1 MDDLTIR
8 KTRFYA
14 GFSWLAEAARLLA
27 KNPLMWLLMAIV
39 LCCTIFVFYG
49 VFALSI
55 TLLSSGVSYDAAIGL
70 GSAVLWILCFPLFGG
85 LLLSAEALDKDNRL
99 PIRNIYAGFRYK
111 FRDLAILS
119 VCALLLLAL
128 FSLLAEVAMKAV
140 AALLVIGFRLFGL
153 VASEVFSPSFAT
165 IENVFFLLRHTVNIV
180 FLLLLLALVWFAIA
194 LVVLNDKKPLAAILG
209 SLRIFWRNWL
219 SLPLL
224 WLTIGLPI
232 FLLGLKW
239 YRLAENMPDMMLT
252 FLGCYIGLL
261 PILCALLVYVGH
273 RHIVQAREDEKEYN

>member
-1 MDDLTIR
+1 MADLTIR

-14 GFSWLAEAARLLA
+14 GFSWLAEAARLFF
-27 KNPLMWLLMAIV
+27 KSPLMWLLMAIV

-49 VFALSI
+49 VFALSVA
-55 TLLSSGVSYDAAIGL
+55 LLGSGVSYYAAIDL

-99 PIRNIYAGFRYK
+99 PIRNIYVGFRYK

-119 VCALLLLAL
+119 VFALLLLAL
-128 FSLLAEVAMKAV
+128 FSLLAEVAMKAI
-140 AALLVIGFRLFGL
+140 AALLMIGFGLFGFA
-153 VASEVFSPSFAT
+153 ASEVFSPSFAT
-165 IENVFFLLRHTVNIV
+165 IETVFFFLPRTVNAV
-180 FLLLLLALVWFAIA
+180 FLLLLLALIWFAIT

-232 FLLGLKW
+232 FFLGLKW
-239 YRLAENMPDMMLT
+239 YRLAENMPDMMLI

-261 PILCALLVYVGH
+261 PILCALLIYASH
-273 RHIVQAREDEKEYN
+273 RDIVKAREDEEEYD

>member
-1 MDDLTIR
+1 MGNLTIR

-14 GFSWLAEAARLLA
+14 GFLWLTEAARLFA
-27 KNPLMWLLMAIV
+27 KNPLMWLLMAIM

-49 VFALSI
+49 VFALSV
-55 TLLSSGVSYDAAIGL
+55 TLLNPEVSYYTAIGL
-70 GSAVLWILCFPLFGG
+70 GLAVLWILCFPLFGG
-85 LLLSAEALDKDNRL
+85 LLLSAEALDKDNHL
-99 PIRNIYAGFRYK
+99 PILTIYAGFRYK
-111 FRDLAILS
+111 FRDLVVLS

-140 AALLVIGFRLFGL
+140 AALLAIGFRLFGL
-153 VASEVFSPSFAT
+153 VASEVFSPSFAA
-165 IENVFFLLRHTVNIV
+165 IETVFFFLPRTVNAV
-180 FLLLLLALVWFAIA
+180 FLLLLLAVVWFATA

-209 SLRIFWRNWL
+209 SLRIFWQNWL

-232 FLLGLKW
+232 FFLGVKW

-261 PILCALLVYVGH
+261 PILSALLVYIGH
-273 RHIVQAREDEKEYN
+273 RHIVATQEDEKEYN

>member
-1 MDDLTIR
+1 MGDLTIR

-27 KNPLMWLLMAIV
+27 KKPLVWLLMAIV
-39 LCCTIFVFYG
+39 LYCTIFVFYG
-49 VFALSI
+49 VFALSV
-55 TLLSSGVSYDAAIGL
+55 TLLNPGVSYYATIGWGL
-70 GSAVLWILCFPLFGG
+70 AVLWILCFPLFGG
-85 LLLSAEALDKDNRL
+85 LLLSAKALDKDNRL

-111 FRDLAILS
+111 FRDLAVLS

-140 AALLVIGFRLFGL
+140 AALLAIGFRLFGL
-153 VASEVFSPSFAT
+153 VASEVFSPSFAA
-165 IENVFFLLRHTVNIV
+165 IETVFFFLPRTVNAV
-180 FLLLLLALVWFAIA
+180 FLLLLLAVVWFATA

-232 FLLGLKW
+232 FFLGVKW
-239 YRLAENMPDMMLT
+239 YRLAKNMPDMMLT

-261 PILCALLVYVGH
+261 PILSALLVYVGH
-273 RHIVQAREDEKEYN
+273 RHIVATREDEEKYD

>member
-1 MDDLTIR
+1 MGNLTIR

-27 KNPLMWLLMAIV
+27 KKPLMWLLMAIV
-39 LCCTIFVFYG
+39 LCCTIFVFYS
-49 VFALSI
+49 VFSLSV
-55 TLLSSGVSYDAAIGL
+55 TLLNPGVSYYAAIGL
-70 GSAVLWILCFPLFGG
+70 GLAVLWILCFPLFGG
-85 LLLSAEALDKDNRL
+85 LLLSAEALDKENRL

-111 FRDLAILS
+111 FRDLAVLS

-128 FSLLAEVAMKAV
+128 FSLLAEVARKAV
-140 AALLVIGFRLFGL
+140 AALLAIGFRLFGL
-153 VASEVFSPSFAT
+153 VASEVFSPSFAA
-165 IENVFFLLRHTVNIV
+165 IETVFFFLPRTVNAV
-180 FLLLLLALVWFAIA
+180 FLLLLLAVVWFATA

-209 SLRIFWRNWL
+209 SLRIFWQNWL

-232 FLLGLKW
+232 FFLGVKW

-261 PILCALLVYVGH
+261 PILCALLIYVGH

>member
-1 MDDLTIR
+1 MADLTIR

-14 GFSWLAEAARLLA
+14 GFSWLAEAARLFF
-27 KNPLMWLLMAIV
+27 KSPLMWLLMTIV
-39 LCCTIFVFYG
+39 LCFMIFVFYS
-49 VFALSI
+49 VFSLSV
-55 TLLSSGVSYDAAIGL
+55 TLLNPEVSYYAAIGL

-111 FRDLAILS
+111 FRDLAVLS
-119 VCALLLLAL
+119 VFALLLLAL
-128 FSLLAEVAMKAV
+128 FSLLTEVAMKAI
-140 AALLVIGFRLFGL
+140 AALLVIGFRLFGFA
-153 VASEVFSPSFAT
+153 ASEVFSPSFAT
-165 IENVFFLLRHTVNIV
+165 IETVFFFLPRTVNAV
-180 FLLLLLALVWFAIA
+180 FLLLLLALIWFAIT

-232 FLLGLKW
+232 FFLGLKW

-261 PILCALLVYVGH
+261 PILCALLVYASH
-273 RHIVQAREDEKEYN
+273 RHIVQAREDKKEYN

>member
-1 MDDLTIR
+1 MNDLTIH

-14 GFSWLAEAARLLA
+14 GFSWLAEAVRLLA
-27 KNPLMWLLMAIV
+27 KNPLIWLLMAIV

-49 VFALSI
+49 VLALSV
-55 TLLSSGVSYDAAIGL
+55 TLLGSEVSYYTAIGL
-70 GSAVLWILCFPLFGG
+70 GLAVLWILCFPLFGG
-85 LLLSAEALDKDNRL
+85 LLLSAKALDKDNRL
-99 PIRNIYAGFRYK
+99 PTRNIYVGFRYK

-119 VCALLLLAL
+119 VFALLLLAL
-128 FSLLAEVAMKAV
+128 FSLLAEMAMKAI
-140 AALLVIGFRLFGL
+140 AALLVIGFGLFGFA
-153 VASEVFSPSFAT
+153 ASEVFSPSFAA
-165 IENVFFLLRHTVNIV
+165 IETVFFFLPRTVNAV

-194 LVVLNDKKPLAAILG
+194 LVVLNDKTPLAAILG

-232 FLLGLKW
+232 FFLWVKW
-239 YRLAENMPDMMLT
+239 YRLAENMPDMMPA

-261 PILCALLVYVGH
+261 PILSALLIYASH
-273 RHIVQAREDEKEYN
+273 RDIVKAREDEEEYD

>member
-1 MDDLTIR
+1 MGNLTIR

-14 GFSWLAEAARLLA
+14 GFTWLAEAARLFA
-27 KNPLMWLLMAIV
+27 QNPLMWLLMAIV
-39 LCCTIFVFYG
+39 LCCTIFVFYS
-49 VFALSI
+49 VFSLSV
-55 TLLSSGVSYDAAIGL
+55 TLLAPGVSYYAAIGL
-70 GSAVLWILCFPLFGG
+70 GSTVLWILCFPLFGG
-85 LLLSAEALDKDNRL
+85 LLLSAEALDKNNRL

-111 FRDLAILS
+111 FHDLAILS
-119 VCALLLLAL
+119 VFALLLLAL
-128 FSLLAEVAMKAV
+128 FSLLVEVAMKAI
-140 AALLVIGFRLFGL
+140 AALLVIGFGLFGF

-165 IENVFFLLRHTVNIV
+165 IETVFFFLPRTVNAV
-180 FLLLLLALVWFAIA
+180 FLLLLLAVVWFATA

-209 SLRIFWRNWL
+209 SLRIFWQNWL

-232 FLLGLKW
+232 FFLGVKW

-273 RHIVQAREDEKEYN
+273 RHIVATQEDEKEYN

>member
-1 MDDLTIR
+1 MGDLTIR

-49 VFALSI
+49 VFALSVA
-55 TLLSSGVSYDAAIGL
+55 LPKPLVSYDAAIGL
-70 GSAVLWILCFPLFGG
+70 GLAVLWILCFPLFGG
-85 LLLSAEALDKDNRL
+85 LLLSAEALDKDNYL
-99 PIRNIYAGFRYK
+99 PILNVYAGFRYK

-119 VCALLLLAL
+119 VFALLLLAL

-153 VASEVFSPSFAT
+153 VASEVFSPSFAA
-165 IENVFFLLRHTVNIV
+165 IENIFFFLPRTVNAV
-180 FLLLLLALVWFAIA
+180 FLLLLLALVWSATA
-194 LVVLNDKKPLAAILG
+194 LVVLNNKKPLAAILG

-232 FLLGLKW
+232 F
-239 YRLAENMPDMMLT
+239 
-252 FLGCYIGLL
+252 F
-261 PILCALLVYVGH
+261 
-273 RHIVQAREDEKEYN
+273 

>member
-1 MDDLTIR
+1 MGDLTIR

-27 KNPLMWLLMAIV
+27 KKPLMWLLMAIV
-39 LCCTIFVFYG
+39 LCCTISVFYG
-49 VFALSI
+49 VFALSVA
-55 TLLSSGVSYDAAIGL
+55 LPKPLVSYYAAIGL
-70 GSAVLWILCFPLFGG
+70 GLAVLWILCFPLFGG
-85 LLLSAEALDKDNRL
+85 LLFSAKTLDKDNHL

-111 FRDLAILS
+111 FRDLAVLS
-119 VCALLLLAL
+119 VFALLLLAL

-165 IENVFFLLRHTVNIV
+165 MENVFFLLPHTLNIV
-180 FLLLLLALVWFAIA
+180 FLLLLFAVVWSAIA
-194 LVVLNDKKPLAAILG
+194 LVVLNDKTPIAAIRG
-209 SLRIFWRNWL
+209 SLRILRRNWL

-232 FLLGLKW
+232 FFLGVKW
-239 YRLAENMPDMMLT
+239 Y
-252 FLGCYIGLL
+252 
-261 PILCALLVYVGH
+261 
-273 RHIVQAREDEKEYN
+273 

>member
-1 MDDLTIR
+1 MGDLTIR

-14 GFSWLAEAARLLA
+14 GFTWLAEAARLFF
-27 KNPLMWLLMAIV
+27 KSPLMWLLMTIV
-39 LCCTIFVFYG
+39 LCFTIFVFYS
-49 VFALSI
+49 VFSLSV
-55 TLLSSGVSYDAAIGL
+55 TLLNPEVSYYAAIDL

-99 PIRNIYAGFRYK
+99 PIRNIYVGFRYK

-119 VCALLLLAL
+119 VFALLLLAL
-128 FSLLAEVAMKAV
+128 FSLLAEVAMKAI
-140 AALLVIGFRLFGL
+140 AALLMIGFGLFGFA
-153 VASEVFSPSFAT
+153 ASEVFSPSFAT
-165 IENVFFLLRHTVNIV
+165 IETVFFFLPRTVNAV
-180 FLLLLLALVWFAIA
+180 FLLLLLALIWFAIT

-232 FLLGLKW
+232 FFLGLKW

-273 RHIVQAREDEKEYN
+273 RHIVQTQEDEEEYD

>member
-1 MDDLTIR
+1 MGDLTIR

-14 GFSWLAEAARLLA
+14 GFTWLAEAARLFL

-49 VFALSI
+49 VFALSV
-55 TLLSSGVSYDAAIGL
+55 TLPKPLVSYYAAIGL

-119 VCALLLLAL
+119 VFALLLLAL

-140 AALLVIGFRLFGL
+140 AALLVIGFGLFGFS
-153 VASEVFSPSFAT
+153 ASEVFSPSFAA
-165 IENVFFLLRHTVNIV
+165 IETVFFFLPRTVNAV
-180 FLLLLLALVWFAIA
+180 FLLLLLAVVWFATA

-232 FLLGLKW
+232 FFLGVKW
-239 YRLAENMPDMMLT
+239 YRLAKNMPDMMLT

-261 PILCALLVYVGH
+261 PILSALLVYVGH
-273 RHIVQAREDEKEYN
+273 RHIVATREDEEKYD

>member
-1 MDDLTIR
+1 MADLTIR

-49 VFALSI
+49 VFALSVA
-55 TLLSSGVSYDAAIGL
+55 LLGSGVSIGL

-99 PIRNIYAGFRYK
+99 PILNIYAGFRYK
-111 FRDLAILS
+111 FLDLAVLS

-140 AALLVIGFRLFGL
+140 AALLAIGFRLFGFA
-153 VASEVFSPSFAT
+153 ASEVFSPSFAA
-165 IENVFFLLRHTVNIV
+165 IETVFFFLPRTVNAV
-180 FLLLLLALVWFAIA
+180 FLLLLLALIWFATA
-194 LVVLNDKKPLAAILG
+194 LVVLNDKKPLAAILD

-232 FLLGLKW
+232 FFLGVKW

-261 PILCALLVYVGH
+261 PILCTLLIYVGH
-273 RHIVQAREDEKEYN
+273 RHIVATQEDEKEYN

>member
-1 MDDLTIR
+1 MADLTIR

-14 GFSWLAEAARLLA
+14 GFSWLAEAARLFF
-27 KNPLMWLLMAIV
+27 KSPLMWLLMAIV

-49 VFALSI
+49 VFALSVA
-55 TLLSSGVSYDAAIGL
+55 LLGSGVSYYAAIDL

-99 PIRNIYAGFRYK
+99 PIRNIYVGFRYK

-119 VCALLLLAL
+119 VFALLLLAL
-128 FSLLAEVAMKAV
+128 FSLLAEVAMKAI
-140 AALLVIGFRLFGL
+140 AALLMIGFGLFGFA
-153 VASEVFSPSFAT
+153 ASEVFSPSFAT
-165 IENVFFLLRHTVNIV
+165 IETVFFFLPRTVNAV
-180 FLLLLLALVWFAIA
+180 FLLLLLALIWFAIT

-232 FLLGLKW
+232 FFLGVKW
-239 YRLAENMPDMMLT
+239 YRLAKNMPDMMLT

-261 PILCALLVYVGH
+261 PILCALLIYASH
-273 RHIVQAREDEKEYN
+273 RDIVKAREDEEEYD

>member
-1 MDDLTIR
+1 MADLTIR

-14 GFSWLAEAARLLA
+14 GFSWLAEAARLFF
-27 KNPLMWLLMAIV
+27 KSPLMWLLMAIV

-49 VFALSI
+49 VFALSVA
-55 TLLSSGVSYDAAIGL
+55 LPKPLVSYYAAIGL
-70 GSAVLWILCFPLFGG
+70 GLAVLWILCFPLFGG
-85 LLLSAEALDKDNRL
+85 LLLSAEALDKDNHL
-99 PIRNIYAGFRYK
+99 PIRNIYAGFRHKYC
-111 FRDLAILS
+111 DLAILS

-128 FSLLAEVAMKAV
+128 FSLLAEVAMKAI
-140 AALLVIGFRLFGL
+140 AALLMIGFGLFGFA
-153 VASEVFSPSFAT
+153 ASEVFSPSFAV
-165 IENVFFLLRHTVNIV
+165 IETVFFFLPRTVNAV
-180 FLLLLLALVWFAIA
+180 FLLLLLALIWFAIT

-232 FLLGLKW
+232 FFLGLKW

-273 RHIVQAREDEKEYN
+273 RHIVQTQEDEEEYD

>member
-1 MDDLTIR
+1 MADLTIR

-14 GFSWLAEAARLLA
+14 GFSWLAEAARLFF
-27 KNPLMWLLMAIV
+27 KSPLMWLLMAIV

-49 VFALSI
+49 VFALSVA
-55 TLLSSGVSYDAAIGL
+55 LLGSGVSIGL

-111 FRDLAILS
+111 FRDLAVLS

-128 FSLLAEVAMKAV
+128 FSLLWAIAIRAV
-140 AALLVIGFRLFGL
+140 AILLIAYFAPMHPLLGYAMLEGL
-153 VASEVFSPSFAT
+153 SP
-165 IENVFFLLRHTVNIV
+165 
-180 FLLLLLALVWFAIA
+180 WFAAVSVVFHLIPFAVIWFAPA
-194 LVVLNDKKPLAAILG
+194 LVVLNDKTPLAAIRG
-209 SLRIFWRNWL
+209 SLRILRRNWL

-224 WLTIGLPI
+224 WLTLGLPI
-232 FLLGLKW
+232 IFLGWKW
-239 YRLAENMPDMMLT
+239 KQFARHMPDMMLT

-261 PILCALLVYVGH
+261 PILCTLLVYVGH
-273 RHIVQAREDEKEYN
+273 RHIVATREDEEEYD

>member
-1 MDDLTIR
+1 MGDLTIR
-8 KTRFYA
+8 KTRFDA
-14 GFSWLAEAARLLA
+14 GFTWLAEAARLLA

-49 VFALSI
+49 VFALSV
-55 TLLSSGVSYDAAIGL
+55 TLLNPGVSYYAAIGL
-70 GSAVLWILCFPLFGG
+70 GLAVLWILCFPLFGG

-111 FRDLAILS
+111 FRDLAVLS

-140 AALLVIGFRLFGL
+140 AALLAIGFRLFGL
-153 VASEVFSPSFAT
+153 VASEVFSPSFAA
-165 IENVFFLLRHTVNIV
+165 IETVFFFLPRTVNAV
-180 FLLLLLALVWFAIA
+180 FLLLLLAVVWFATA

-232 FLLGLKW
+232 FFLGVKW
-239 YRLAENMPDMMLT
+239 YRLAKNMPDMMLT

-261 PILCALLVYVGH
+261 PILSALLVYVGH
-273 RHIVQAREDEKEYN
+273 RHIVATREDEEKYD

>member
-1 MDDLTIR
+1 MGDLTIR

-14 GFSWLAEAARLLA
+14 GFSWLAEAARLFL
-27 KNPLMWLLMAIV
+27 KSPLMWLLMAIV

-49 VFALSI
+49 VFSLSVALPKP
-55 TLLSSGVSYDAAIGL
+55 LVSYDAAIGL

-85 LLLSAEALDKDNRL
+85 LLLSAEVLDKDNHL
-99 PIRNIYAGFRYK
+99 PILTIYAGFRYK
-111 FRDLAILS
+111 FRDLALLS

-128 FSLLAEVAMKAV
+128 FSLLAEVAMKAI
-140 AALLVIGFRLFGL
+140 AALLVNGFGVFGL

-165 IENVFFLLRHTVNIV
+165 IENVFFLLPHTVNIV
-180 FLLLLLALVWFAIA
+180 FLLLLLAVVWSAPA
-194 LVVLNDKKPLAAILG
+194 LVVLNDKTPLAAIRG
-209 SLRIFWRNWL
+209 SLRILWRNWL
-219 SLPLL
+219 PLPLL

-232 FLLGLKW
+232 FFLGVKW
-239 YRLAENMPDMMLT
+239 YRLAENMPDMMPV

-273 RHIVQAREDEKEYN
+273 RHIVATQEDEEEYD

>member
-1 MDDLTIR
+1 MADLTIR

-49 VFALSI
+49 VFALSVA
-55 TLLSSGVSYDAAIGL
+55 LLGSGVSIGL

-111 FRDLAILS
+111 FRDLAVLS

-140 AALLVIGFRLFGL
+140 AALLAIGFRLFGL
-153 VASEVFSPSFAT
+153 VASEVFSPSFAA
-165 IENVFFLLRHTVNIV
+165 IENIFFFLPRTVNAV
-180 FLLLLLALVWFAIA
+180 FLLLLLAVIWFAPA
-194 LVVLNDKKPLAAILG
+194 LVVLNDKTPLAAIRG

-224 WLTIGLPI
+224 WLTLGLPI
-232 FLLGLKW
+232 IFLGWKW
-239 YRLAENMPDMMLT
+239 KQFARHMPDMMLT

-273 RHIVQAREDEKEYN
+273 RHIVQTQEDEEEYD

>member
-1 MDDLTIR
+1 MGDLTNS
-8 KTRFYA
+8 KTPFYA
-14 GFSWLAEAARLLA
+14 GFPWLTEAARLFA
-27 KNPLMWLLMAIV
+27 KKPLIWLLMAIA

-49 VFALSI
+49 VFALSV
-55 TLLSSGVSYDAAIGL
+55 TLLDSWVSYHAAIGL
-70 GSAVLWILCFPLFGG
+70 GSVVLWILCFPLFGG

-99 PIRNIYAGFRYK
+99 PILNIYAGFRYK
-111 FRDLAILS
+111 FRDLAVLS
-119 VCALLLLAL
+119 VCALLLLVL
-128 FSLLAEVAMKAV
+128 FSLLEEVAMKAV
-140 AALLVIGFRLFGL
+140 AALLAIGFRLFGL
-153 VASEVFSPSFAT
+153 VASEVFSPSFAA

-232 FLLGLKW
+232 FFLGLKW

-273 RHIVQAREDEKEYN
+273 RHIVQTQEDEEEYD

>member
-1 MDDLTIR
+1 MADLTIR

-14 GFSWLAEAARLLA
+14 GFSWLAEAARLFL
-27 KNPLMWLLMAIV
+27 KSPLMWLLMAIA

-49 VFALSI
+49 VFALSVA
-55 TLLSSGVSYDAAIGL
+55 LLGSGVSIGL

-111 FRDLAILS
+111 FRDLAVLS

-128 FSLLAEVAMKAV
+128 FSLLWAIAIRAV
-140 AALLVIGFRLFGL
+140 AILLIAYFAPMHPLLGYAMLEGL
-153 VASEVFSPSFAT
+153 SP
-165 IENVFFLLRHTVNIV
+165 
-180 FLLLLLALVWFAIA
+180 WFAAVSVVFHLIPFAVIWFAPA
-194 LVVLNDKKPLAAILG
+194 LVVLNDKTPLAAIRG
-209 SLRIFWRNWL
+209 SLRILRRNWL

-224 WLTIGLPI
+224 WLTLGLPI
-232 FLLGLKW
+232 IFLGWKW
-239 YRLAENMPDMMLT
+239 KQFARHMPDMMLT

-261 PILCALLVYVGH
+261 PILCTLLVYVGH
-273 RHIVQAREDEKEYN
+273 RHIVATREDEEEYD

>member
-1 MDDLTIR
+1 MGDLTIR

-14 GFSWLAEAARLLA
+14 GFSWLAAAARLFF
-27 KNPLMWLLMAIV
+27 KSPLMWLLMAIV

-49 VFALSI
+49 VFALSVA
-55 TLLSSGVSYDAAIGL
+55 LLGSGVSYYAAIGL

-111 FRDLAILS
+111 FRDLAVLS
-119 VCALLLLAL
+119 VCALLLLVL
-128 FSLLAEVAMKAV
+128 FSLLEEVAMKAV
-140 AALLVIGFRLFGL
+140 AALLAIGFRLFGL
-153 VASEVFSPSFAT
+153 VASEVFSPSFAA
-165 IENVFFLLRHTVNIV
+165 IENIFFFLPRTVNAV
-180 FLLLLLALVWFAIA
+180 FLLLLLALVWSATA
-194 LVVLNDKKPLAAILG
+194 LVVLNNKKPLAAILG

-232 FLLGLKW
+232 FFLGLKW
-239 YRLAENMPDMMLT
+239 YRLAENMPDLMPA

-261 PILCALLVYVGH
+261 PILSALLVYVGH
-273 RHIVQAREDEKEYN
+273 RHIVATREDEEKYD

>member
-1 MDDLTIR
+1 MADLTIR

-49 VFALSI
+49 VFALSVA
-55 TLLSSGVSYDAAIGL
+55 LLGSGVSIGL

-111 FRDLAILS
+111 FRDLAVLS

-140 AALLVIGFRLFGL
+140 AALLAIGFRLFGL
-153 VASEVFSPSFAT
+153 VASEVFSPSFAA
-165 IENVFFLLRHTVNIV
+165 IENIFFFLPRTVNAV
-180 FLLLLLALVWFAIA
+180 FLLLLLALVWSATA
-194 LVVLNDKKPLAAILG
+194 LVVLNNKKPLAAILG

-232 FLLGLKW
+232 FFLGVKW
-239 YRLAENMPDMMLT
+239 YRLAKNMPDMMLT

-261 PILCALLVYVGH
+261 PILSALLVYVGH
-273 RHIVQAREDEKEYN
+273 RHIVATREDEEKYD

>member
-1 MDDLTIR
+1 MGNLTIR

-14 GFSWLAEAARLLA
+14 GFTWLAEAARLFF
-27 KNPLMWLLMAIV
+27 KSPLMWLLMAIV

-49 VFALSI
+49 VFSLSV
-55 TLLSSGVSYDAAIGL
+55 TLLNPGVSYYTTIGL
-70 GSAVLWILCFPLFGG
+70 GLAVLWILCFPLFGG
-85 LLLSAEALDKDNRL
+85 LLLSAEALDKDNHL

-111 FRDLAILS
+111 FRDLAVLS
-119 VCALLLLAL
+119 VFALLLLAL

-140 AALLVIGFRLFGL
+140 TTLLAIGFRLFGFA
-153 VASEVFSPSFAT
+153 ASEVFSPSFAA
-165 IENVFFLLRHTVNIV
+165 IETVFFFLPRTVNAV
-180 FLLLLLALVWFAIA
+180 FLLLLLAVVWFATA

-209 SLRIFWRNWL
+209 SLRIFWQNWL

-232 FLLGLKW
+232 FFLGVKW
-239 YRLAENMPDMMLT
+239 YRLAKNMPDMMLT

-261 PILCALLVYVGH
+261 PILSSLLVYVGH
-273 RHIVQAREDEKEYN
+273 RHIVATQEDEEKYD

>member
-1 MDDLTIR
+1 MGDLTIR

-14 GFSWLAEAARLLA
+14 GFTWLAEAARLLA

-49 VFALSI
+49 VFALSV
-55 TLLSSGVSYDAAIGL
+55 TLPKPLVSYYAAIGL

-111 FRDLAILS
+111 FRDLAVLS

-128 FSLLAEVAMKAV
+128 FSLFAEVAMKAV
-140 AALLVIGFRLFGL
+140 AALLAIGFRLFGL
-153 VASEVFSPSFAT
+153 VASEVFSPSFAA
-165 IENVFFLLRHTVNIV
+165 IETVFFFLPRTVNAV
-180 FLLLLLALVWFAIA
+180 FLLLLLAVVWFATA

-232 FLLGLKW
+232 FFLGVKW
-239 YRLAENMPDMMLT
+239 YRLAENMPDMMPA
-252 FLGCYIGLL
+252 FWGCYIGLL
-261 PILCALLVYVGH
+261 PILCTLLVYVGH
-273 RHIVQAREDEKEYN
+273 RHIVATREDE

>member
-1 MDDLTIR
+1 MGDLTIR

-49 VFALSI
+49 VFALSVA
-55 TLLSSGVSYDAAIGL
+55 LPKPLVSYDAAIGL
-70 GSAVLWILCFPLFGG
+70 GLAVLWILCFPLFGG
-85 LLLSAEALDKDNRL
+85 LLLSAETLDKDNRL

-119 VCALLLLAL
+119 VFALLLLAL
-128 FSLLAEVAMKAV
+128 FSLLAEVAMKAI
-140 AALLVIGFRLFGL
+140 AALLVIGFRLFGF
-153 VASEVFSPSFAT
+153 VASEVFSPSFAA
-165 IENVFFLLRHTVNIV
+165 IENIFFFLPRTVNAV
-180 FLLLLLALVWFAIA
+180 FLLLLLALVWSATA
-194 LVVLNDKKPLAAILG
+194 LVVLNNKKPLAAILG

-232 FLLGLKW
+232 FFLGLKW

-273 RHIVQAREDEKEYN
+273 RHIVATREDEEKYD

>member
-1 MDDLTIR
+1 MGDLTIR

-14 GFSWLAEAARLLA
+14 GFTWLAEAARLLA
-27 KNPLMWLLMAIV
+27 KNPLMWLLISIV

-49 VFALSI
+49 VFALSVA
-55 TLLSSGVSYDAAIGL
+55 LSKPLVSYDAAIGL
-70 GSAVLWILCFPLFGG
+70 GLAALWILCFPLFGG
-85 LLLSAEALDKDNRL
+85 LLLSAEALDKDNHL

-140 AALLVIGFRLFGL
+140 AALLVNGFGVFGF
-153 VASEVFSPSFAT
+153 VASEAFSPSFAA
-165 IENVFFLLRHTVNIV
+165 IENVFFLLPHTVNAV
-180 FLLLLLALVWFAIA
+180 FLLLLFAVVWSAIA
-194 LVVLNDKKPLAAILG
+194 LVVLNNKKPLAAIRG
-209 SLRIFWRNWL
+209 SLRILRRNWL

-232 FLLGLKW
+232 IFLGWKW
-239 YRLAENMPDMMLT
+239 KRFAHHMPDMMLT

-273 RHIVQAREDEKEYN
+273 RHIVATREDEEKYD

>member
-1 MDDLTIR
+1 MADLTIR

-14 GFSWLAEAARLLA
+14 GFSWLAEAARLFF
-27 KNPLMWLLMAIV
+27 KSPLMWLLMAIV

-49 VFALSI
+49 VFALSVA
-55 TLLSSGVSYDAAIGL
+55 LLGSGVSIGL

-111 FRDLAILS
+111 FRDLAVLS

-128 FSLLAEVAMKAV
+128 FSLLWAIAIRAV
-140 AALLVIGFRLFGL
+140 AILLIAYFAPMHPLLGYAMLEGL
-153 VASEVFSPSFAT
+153 SP
-165 IENVFFLLRHTVNIV
+165 
-180 FLLLLLALVWFAIA
+180 WFAAVSVVFHLIPFAVIWFAPA
-194 LVVLNDKKPLAAILG
+194 LVVLNDKTPLAAIRG
-209 SLRIFWRNWL
+209 SLRILRRNWL

-224 WLTIGLPI
+224 WLTLGLPI
-232 FLLGLKW
+232 IFLGWKW
-239 YRLAENMPDMMLT
+239 KQFARHMPDMMLT

-261 PILCALLVYVGH
+261 PILCTLLVYVGH
-273 RHIVQAREDEKEYN
+273 RHIVATREDEEEYN